1 MPKRATGCLEA
12 SATSLHSSG
21 QDSGI
26 VARACHC
33 GHSSSPSSGD
43 SSNGY
48 EDSLKSLHRSN
59 VSNDVS
65 PRGQRELGAGEKH
78 PTTSTRGR
86 HRFHSFSN
94 AESIYARDT
103 SLSREMRHRTN
114 TEKRNLQRDRTL
126 PELHVSRTM
135 IRGNTNKADGAIS
148 QSMTRLHGATG
159 SCHSLFW

>member
-1 MPKRATGCLEA
+1 M
-12 SATSLHSSG
+12 
-21 QDSGI
+21 
-26 VARACHC
+26 
-33 GHSSSPSSGD
+33 
-43 SSNGY
+43 
-48 EDSLKSLHRSN
+48 
-59 VSNDVS
+59 SNDVS
-65 PRGQRELGAGEKH
+65 PRGQRELAAGEKH

-148 QSMTRLHGATG
+148 QSMTRLHGIQFNLIFIFPSIIIINHRILIYIST
-159 SCHSLFW
+159 HL